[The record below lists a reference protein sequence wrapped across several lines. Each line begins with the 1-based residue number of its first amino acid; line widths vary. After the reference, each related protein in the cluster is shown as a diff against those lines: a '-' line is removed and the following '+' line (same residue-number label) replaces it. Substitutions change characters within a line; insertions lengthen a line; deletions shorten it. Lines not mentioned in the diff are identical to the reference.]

1 MYLDD
6 RPMGFGR
13 LVEEKDDVVLSCI
26 LTTMASLGLKVNL
39 EKGERSM
46 QVTWVGVE
54 FKLQPP
60 HFGASHQL
68 AREVPYR
75 APGPAEGLGSKG
87 NDRHERT
94 TKGSGKSFMVG
105 WSAGCARWTTPI
117 LYGALFDQEDAVE
130 KGIEEA
136 RRQQREDSRD
146 KSRLIPLK
154 RIEHA
159 RSWLV
164 EYLAAALASLKP
176 NQASAKILI
185 TLRTGAILVVNGRVT
200 KALASP
206 VTAAEDSKLL
216 NFELGSSASQGIV
229 ETLVILVALRHWE
242 KLLLNVRGDHHRP
255 VGLGDS
261 TLDRPKVC
269 EQQQG
274 PKLLGATL
282 TPVRIPGTA
291 KKPESWAT
299 TELPKELSGLQ
310 IETLAGRPKEW
321 YILEPLAT
329 EEAEGWGEATALT
342 AAWAPRHWTETDPA
356 KLCPKARWDVE
367 DGKGCLVRLEPHS
380 FGSDRSSH
388 RSLFRTKDGG
398 H

>member
-1 MYLDD
+1 MFIALLFGFKTAPLTWSRVAALVARLVQILVPREEGRRQVYLDD
-6 RPMGFGR
+6 SLWALAGSLKRRTM
-13 LVEEKDDVVLSCI
+13 LLSCI

-117 LYGALFDQEDAVE
+117 LYGALFDQEDGVE

-242 KLLLNVRGDHHRP
+242 KLLLNV
-255 VGLGDS
+255 
-261 TLDRPKVC
+261 
-269 EQQQG
+269 
-274 PKLLGATL
+274 GATI
-282 TPVRIPGTA
+282 TVQ
-291 KKPESWAT
+291 SD
-299 TELPKELSGLQ
+299 SV
-310 IETLAGRPKEW
+310 
-321 YILEPLAT
+321 
-329 EEAEGWGEATALT
+329 TALSI
-342 AAWAPRHWTETDPA
+342 AQKFAN
-356 KLCPKARWDVE
+356 
-367 DGKGCLVRLEPHS
+367 
-380 FGSDRSSH
+380 SS
-388 RSLFRTKDGG
+388 RALNFLGRR
-398 H
+398 